1 MARTVECTLCSH
13 LATVSTLLS
22 SLLLLHTHYFLLDF
36 KIASWNVAGLRALLR
51 NAPYALSELLSKY
64 ELDVLCLQ
72 EIKLQESHLE
82 DPQLIQFRHQLSDL
96 GYHIYYSCSTERK
109 GYSGTA
115 VLVRRG
121 NNHNNNSMEGN
132 NNANQPEEP
141 TKKKAKKQTNLKS
154 FFGAKVTEAAISA
167 GPTTSTEDLPKVT
180 LPDHVEHLFASARVS
195 YGIGHAQH
203 DGEGRVIVLD
213 FPLFSLCNVYTPNS
227 GQDLKRL
234 SYRVDEWDKD
244 FLSFIQRHS
253 KDRQLPILWLGDL
266 NIAHRALDVYNDGA
280 KHLVKQAGV
289 TPQERAS
296 FTQQLADSGFVDVF
310 RHLHPTAQ
318 GHYTYWSTRAGNR
331 DANKGLR
338 LDYFVCDPVMLEEDK
353 SKVLVRDSYMLP
365 EVKGSDH
372 CPIVLELE
380 IKASDQQQK

>member
-1 MARTVECTLCSH
+1 MLLTHTTVLVTQ
-13 LATVSTLLS
+13 LLS
-22 SLLLLHTHYFLLDF
+22 SLAF
-36 KIASWNVAGLRALLR
+36 KVASWNVAGLRALLR
-51 NAPYALSELLSKY
+51 NDPNALMNLLKSHD
-64 ELDVLCLQ
+64 LDVLCLQ
-72 EIKLQESHLE
+72 ETKLQESHVQ
-82 DPQLIQFRHQLSDL
+82 DPQFVEFREELMTH
-96 GYHIYYSCSTERK
+96 GYHIYFSCSVERK

-121 NNHNNNSMEGN
+121 NNPVAHLTNGGD
-132 NNANQPEEP
+132 QPDD
-141 TKKKAKKQTNLKS
+141 KKQAKKQTNLKN
-154 FFGAKVTEAAISA
+154 FFGAKKNESAEDSTPNAA
-167 GPTTSTEDLPKVT
+167 TTVHETASQ
-180 LPDHVEHLFASARVS
+180 PDWPEHVKHLFDSTKVS
-195 YGIGHAQH
+195 YGIGQAEH
-203 DGEGRVIVLD
+203 DKEGRVIVMD

-234 SYRVDEWDKD
+234 SYRVEQWDKD
-244 FLSFIQRHS
+244 FLSFIQSHS
-253 KDRQLPILWLGDL
+253 KERQLPILWLGDL

-280 KHLVKQAGV
+280 KHLAKQAGV

-338 LDYFVCDPVMLEEDK
+338 LDYFVCDPVMLDDEK
-353 SKVLVRDSYMLP
+353 SDVVVRDSYMLP

-372 CPIVLELE
+372 CPIVLEIEL
-380 IKASDQQQK
+380 KATDQK